1 MPKTDERLTAANL
14 VFYYTFSNLSTAG
27 ELDSWFIGFLSA
39 SEGLIEISRIRLHN
53 LYSRHAEEGG
63 PAELNLPKARMGVLK
78 PMREAGANRLSV
90 YFTYHNVPMVLGVTL
105 GAWEVSISAP
115 RSDADQLTELSGLLN
130 FD

>member
-63 PAELNLPKARMGVLK
+63 PAELNLPEAHARGRCQSAVRILY
-78 PMREAGANRLSV
+78 LSQCPHGSGRNPGRV
-90 YFTYHNVPMVLGVTL
+90 G
-105 GAWEVSISAP
+105 SIHFRSA
-115 RSDADQLTELSGLLN
+115 Q
-130 FD
+130 